1 MLPWTTFVAMYFV
14 NVINIYNQVTL
25 SKTDTLHNMDTPD
38 PISEGLKSKTKFHRG
53 FHAVVLSYGFQTCQT
68 TAM

>member
-1 MLPWTTFVAMYFV
+1 MVNFMCLLGQAGPQLFSQTRVQMLSWTTFVAMYFV

-38 PISEGLKSKTKFHRG
+38 PISEGLKSKN
-53 FHAVVLSYGFQTCQT
+53 
-68 TAM
+68 